1 VGRQFRGGILTT
13 SGLILRQDHYLI
25 QEMQAFNRERVPEP
39 VVHAKG
45 GGAFGYSQVTADVTP
60 WTKATDGCS
69 DAITV

>member
-1 VGRQFRGGILTT
+1 MGRQFRGRILTT
-13 SGLILRQDHYLI
+13 SGPILLQDHYLI
-25 QEMQAFNRERVPEP
+25 QEIQAFTRERVPEP

-45 GGAFGYSQVTADVTP
+45 GSAFGYFQVTADVTP